1 MNDLRKATE
10 RGTKAWADVPDATE
24 WVEELRGYDAPQV
37 TPEVTSLN
45 DPTLSV
51 IQMQQA
57 VTKIQNEMRETGN
70 ENLDTI
76 LLLSSEIRQHLAIV
90 QEWVIE
96 RKDNWR

>member
-1 MNDLRKATE
+1 M
-10 RGTKAWADVPDATE
+10 
-24 WVEELRGYDAPQV
+24 
-37 TPEVTSLN
+37 N
-45 DPTLSV
+45 DPTLNL

-96 RKDNWR
+96 RKEKWR

>member
-1 MNDLRKATE
+1 M
-10 RGTKAWADVPDATE
+10 
-24 WVEELRGYDAPQV
+24 
-37 TPEVTSLN
+37 N

-57 VTKIQNEMRETGN
+57 VTKIQNEMRETGQ

-76 LLLSSEIRQHLAIV
+76 LLLSAEIRQHLAIV

-96 RKDNWR
+96 RKENWR

>member
-1 MNDLRKATE
+1 M
-10 RGTKAWADVPDATE
+10 
-24 WVEELRGYDAPQV
+24 
-37 TPEVTSLN
+37 N

-57 VTKIQNEMRETGN
+57 VTKIESEMRKTGQ

-76 LLLSSEIRQHLAIV
+76 LLLSTEIRQHLAIV

-96 RKDNWR
+96 RKENWR

>member
-1 MNDLRKATE
+1 M
-10 RGTKAWADVPDATE
+10 
-24 WVEELRGYDAPQV
+24 
-37 TPEVTSLN
+37 N

-57 VTKIQNEMRETGN
+57 VTKIENEMSKTGQ

-96 RKDNWR
+96 RKEKWR

>member
-1 MNDLRKATE
+1 MK
-10 RGTKAWADVPDATE
+10 
-24 WVEELRGYDAPQV
+24 
-37 TPEVTSLN
+37 

-96 RKDNWR
+96 RKEKWR

>member
-1 MNDLRKATE
+1 M
-10 RGTKAWADVPDATE
+10 
-24 WVEELRGYDAPQV
+24 
-37 TPEVTSLN
+37 N

-57 VTKIQNEMRETGN
+57 VTKIQNEMCKTGQ

-96 RKDNWR
+96 RKENWR

>member
-1 MNDLRKATE
+1 MK
-10 RGTKAWADVPDATE
+10 
-24 WVEELRGYDAPQV
+24 
-37 TPEVTSLN
+37 

-96 RKDNWR
+96 RKQNWR

>member
-1 MNDLRKATE
+1 M
-10 RGTKAWADVPDATE
+10 
-24 WVEELRGYDAPQV
+24 
-37 TPEVTSLN
+37 N

-57 VTKIQNEMRETGN
+57 VTKIQNEMRETGQ

-96 RKDNWR
+96 RKENWR

>member
-1 MNDLRKATE
+1 MK
-10 RGTKAWADVPDATE
+10 
-24 WVEELRGYDAPQV
+24 
-37 TPEVTSLN
+37 
-45 DPTLSV
+45 DPTLNL

-96 RKDNWR
+96 RKENWR

>member
-1 MNDLRKATE
+1 M
-10 RGTKAWADVPDATE
+10 
-24 WVEELRGYDAPQV
+24 
-37 TPEVTSLN
+37 N
-45 DPTLSV
+45 DPTLNL

-76 LLLSSEIRQHLAIV
+76 LLLAEEIRQHLAIV

-96 RKDNWR
+96 RKENWR

>member
-1 MNDLRKATE
+1 M
-10 RGTKAWADVPDATE
+10 
-24 WVEELRGYDAPQV
+24 
-37 TPEVTSLN
+37 N

-57 VTKIQNEMRETGN
+57 VTKIESEMRKTGQ

-96 RKDNWR
+96 RKENWR

>member
-1 MNDLRKATE
+1 M
-10 RGTKAWADVPDATE
+10 
-24 WVEELRGYDAPQV
+24 
-37 TPEVTSLN
+37 N

-51 IQMQQA
+51 IKMQHA

-96 RKDNWR
+96 RKEKWR

>member
-1 MNDLRKATE
+1 
-10 RGTKAWADVPDATE
+10 
-24 WVEELRGYDAPQV
+24 
-37 TPEVTSLN
+37 LN

-57 VTKIQNEMRETGN
+57 VTKIQNEMCKTGQ

-96 RKDNWR
+96 RKENWR

>member
-1 MNDLRKATE
+1 M
-10 RGTKAWADVPDATE
+10 
-24 WVEELRGYDAPQV
+24 
-37 TPEVTSLN
+37 N

-96 RKDNWR
+96 RKENWR

>member
-1 MNDLRKATE
+1 M
-10 RGTKAWADVPDATE
+10 
-24 WVEELRGYDAPQV
+24 
-37 TPEVTSLN
+37 N

-51 IQMQQA
+51 IQMQKA
-57 VTKIQNEMRETGN
+57 VTKIENEMRETGN

-96 RKDNWR
+96 RKENWR

>member
-1 MNDLRKATE
+1 M
-10 RGTKAWADVPDATE
+10 
-24 WVEELRGYDAPQV
+24 
-37 TPEVTSLN
+37 N

-76 LLLSSEIRQHLAIV
+76 LLLSGEIRQHLAIV

-96 RKDNWR
+96 RKENWR

>member
-1 MNDLRKATE
+1 M
-10 RGTKAWADVPDATE
+10 
-24 WVEELRGYDAPQV
+24 
-37 TPEVTSLN
+37 N
-45 DPTLSV
+45 DPTLNL

-57 VTKIQNEMRETGN
+57 VTKIQNEMRETCN

-96 RKDNWR
+96 RKEKWR